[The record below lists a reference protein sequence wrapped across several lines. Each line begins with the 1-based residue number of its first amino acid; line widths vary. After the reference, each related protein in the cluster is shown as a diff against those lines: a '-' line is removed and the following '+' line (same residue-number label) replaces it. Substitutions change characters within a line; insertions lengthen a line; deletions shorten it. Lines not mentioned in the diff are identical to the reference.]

1 MRKAVHVAGTWFPI
15 WLLVAMTVLY
25 AGVVAV
31 HAAHLAS
38 QRGTAR
44 LWSGAHLLMAVG
56 MLVMVLP
63 LDRMLLGGTAVVLVY
78 VAAALGCLVVG
89 LRTRRGPGGS
99 QLWFV
104 AVVDLAAM
112 AYMFAPGSVRSLA
125 VGVILTVALAVEAAY
140 WASGYF
146 AEVADRDGL
155 ACVPAAAVQDVPP
168 AGSGGS
174 APMATAPVEARTG
187 TLVASSAGFLTRPW
201 VLRASMVLMALGMA
215 YMLAA
220 MSLPAAASS
229 GGGGH
234 VHGMAGR

>member
-1 MRKAVHVAGTWFPI
+1 MTGPWFPLWLLTVMTMLYAGLVAVHVAH
-15 WLLVAMTVLY
+15 LVA
-25 AGVVAV
+25 
-31 HAAHLAS
+31 
-38 QRGTAR
+38 QRGVAL
-44 LWSGAHLLMAVG
+44 LWTGSHLSMAVG

-89 LRTRRGPGGS
+89 VRTRRGTGGS

-125 VGVILTVALAVEAAY
+125 VGLVLTVALAVESAY

-146 AEVADRDGL
+146 AEIAERDGL
-155 ACVPAAAVQDVPP
+155 ACTPDAGVRAGPPP
-168 AGSGGS
+168 AGPDGS
-174 APMATAPVEARTG
+174 APVATTPVEAPPGAR
-187 TLVASSAGFLTRPW
+187 VALSTGFLTRPW
-201 VLRASMVLMALGMA
+201 VLRASMALMALGMA

-234 VHGMAGR
+234 VHGMAVR